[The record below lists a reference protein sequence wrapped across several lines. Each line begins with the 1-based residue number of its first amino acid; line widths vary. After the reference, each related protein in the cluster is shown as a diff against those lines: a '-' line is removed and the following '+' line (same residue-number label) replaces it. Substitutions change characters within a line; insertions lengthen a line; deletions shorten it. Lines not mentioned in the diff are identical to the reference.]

1 MNTTQ
6 NLESSSNKTSLKV
19 KIFLGIVFI
28 IAIGLNING
37 LIKSG
42 ILIIE
47 NGAISINEYKV
58 PFYGWAKEIKDIEKQ
73 NDFKREE
80 RKE

>member
-42 ILIIE
+42 ILNIE

-73 NDFKREE
+73 K
-80 RKE
+80 